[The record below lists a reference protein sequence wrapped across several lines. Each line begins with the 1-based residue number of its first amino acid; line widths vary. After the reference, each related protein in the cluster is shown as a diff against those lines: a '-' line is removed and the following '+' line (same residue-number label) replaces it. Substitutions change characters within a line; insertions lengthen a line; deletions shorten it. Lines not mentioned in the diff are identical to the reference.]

1 MMLIRVLFSISV
13 RFHGLRI
20 TPSTDGSCNAE
31 AKILSISAVNVDM
44 ILSLPFNS
52 SSKLG
57 KCSPPLL
64 SVVGFDRMKR
74 NFSITFWR
82 FYSNDQLCLL
92 LHSVTDHGESMSKHF
107 FGCFFLE
114 CCNGSF
120 DLFIAI

>member
-1 MMLIRVLFSISV
+1 MLIRVLFSISV

-31 AKILSISAVNVDM
+31 EKILSISAVNVDM

-52 SSKLG
+52 SSKL
-57 KCSPPLL
+57 
-64 SVVGFDRMKR
+64 V
-74 NFSITFWR
+74 NAA
-82 FYSNDQLCLL
+82 